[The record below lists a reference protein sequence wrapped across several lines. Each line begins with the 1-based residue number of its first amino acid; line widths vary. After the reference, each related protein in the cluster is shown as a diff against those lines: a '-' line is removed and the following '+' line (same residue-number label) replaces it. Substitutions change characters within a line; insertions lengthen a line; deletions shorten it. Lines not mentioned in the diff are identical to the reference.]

1 VAEQTGAR
9 RGGILG
15 LPRRLRG
22 RFLGEREASTD
33 VGPAAVAGHILAAKD
48 GGLWAYYELRP
59 QRWSFLDLPRRE
71 RLVVSGASRWA
82 ALAPR
87 AVKLRSSSRPYPAVE
102 WAADLDAAHAAV
114 RLPDV
119 PGALDYDELLRHWNM
134 GDRHASL
141 SYAGWLVGQQSRVR
155 TTRSGERLVTVG
167 SGCRAGVRT

>member
-1 VAEQTGAR
+1 MSEHAVTR
-9 RGGILG
+9 RGAVMGW
-15 LPRRLRG
+15 PRRMRG
-22 RFLGEREASTD
+22 RFLREREASTD
-33 VGPAAVAGHILAAKD
+33 VGPSAVVGHVLAARD

-102 WAADLDAAHAAV
+102 WAADLDAAHAAA

-119 PGALDYDELLRHWNM
+119 YGAVEYDELLRHWKH
-134 GDRHASL
+134 GRRQVPL
-141 SYAGWLVGQQSRVR
+141 SYDGWLRGTIAGPHHALGRAA
-155 TTRSGERLVTVG
+155 VTAASVQN
-167 SGCRAGVRT
+167 S